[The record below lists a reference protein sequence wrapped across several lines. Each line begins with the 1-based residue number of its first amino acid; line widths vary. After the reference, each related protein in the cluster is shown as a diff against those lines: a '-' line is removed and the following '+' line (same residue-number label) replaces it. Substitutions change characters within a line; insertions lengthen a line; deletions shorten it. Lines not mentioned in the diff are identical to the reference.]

1 MEIKEEILFAFKY
14 LIMIYKI
21 QQNRYTAYPK
31 ISAKRDF
38 SPVFVL
44 ILKYVVCEFCPFMML
59 EIILLAGSFREHLL
73 ANETL
78 ILSHLSKKRKSL
90 GK

>member
-1 MEIKEEILFAFKY
+1 
-14 LIMIYKI
+14 MIYKI
-21 QQNRYTAYPK
+21 QQNHYTTYPE

-44 ILKYVVCEFCPFMML
+44 ILKYVVCEFCTFMML
-59 EIILLAGSFREHLL
+59 EIILLAGLFEGRFL

-78 ILSHLSKKRKSL
+78 ILSYLSKKRKSFR
-90 GK
+90 K